1 MKKILA
7 IAIAVALVSGV
18 ACFAADA
25 NQMKYVQLLAPTA
38 AAASSNSPID
48 VSAYKGNASFVVQLA
63 PATEAGSVSSVT
75 LKHSAT
81 AGGAYVTVTN
91 LAGTACVVSQ
101 TGPATT
107 DVQTV
112 SIDLA
117 RVHKYVRAYT
127 AHTTQTN
134 ALSALLVAPM
144 KSE

>member
-1 MKKILA
+1 MKKFAVIALTLLPALA
-7 IAIAVALVSGV
+7 
-18 ACFAADA
+18 FAQDA
-25 NQMKYVQLLAPTA
+25 NRMKYVELLKPTS
-38 AAASSNSPID
+38 AASSSNSAVD
-48 VSAYKGNASFVVQLA
+48 VSAYKGNAAFVVQFA
-63 PATEAGSVSSVT
+63 PATEAACVSSVT

-91 LAGTACVVSQ
+91 IDGTACAFSQ

-107 DVQTV
+107 AVQTV

-117 RVHKYVRAYT
+117 RVHPYVRAYT

-144 KSE
+144 KAE